1 MWLTSAQNVLC
12 MTIAKKK
19 KITLYKNS
27 TSETSHSCVRKQSI
41 FLTTI
46 LEFKTSGTPTV

>member
-1 MWLTSAQNVLC
+1 MWPASVQNVLC
-12 MTIAKKK
+12 MTAAKKV
-19 KITLYKNS
+19 TLYKNS

>member
-1 MWLTSAQNVLC
+1 MWPTSVQNVLC
-12 MTIAKKK
+12 MTVAKKLHYLK
-19 KITLYKNS
+19 KNC
-27 TSETSHSCVRKQSI
+27 TSETSHSCVRKQRV